1 MIPQDTALVLVFTCI
16 RKKQKSKRLKT
27 NVLQAPRDEQFLKKI
42 IIFANLYNKI
52 TIWQIFIRICNINP
66 PNIA

>member
-27 NVLQAPRDEQFLKKI
+27 NVLQAPQDDLFLKKI

-52 TIWQIFIRICNINP
+52 TIWQIFIQICIINLQNIV
-66 PNIA
+66 